1 MRETEGSRSSKI
13 LKEIQLIWGNIP
25 LFTWFIMVLYIPG
38 GCLVFLAS
46 TVWFLVKTMHDPQ
59 FCLTFVLIDWNQSH
73 WCFELDLGKV
83 FRWME
88 CFVYKDRQDAE
99 EILFQEQMLYCISTP
114 SKFDMDTKYDCL
126 EKDGQR

>member
-1 MRETEGSRSSKI
+1 
-13 LKEIQLIWGNIP
+13 
-25 LFTWFIMVLYIPG
+25 
-38 GCLVFLAS
+38 
-46 TVWFLVKTMHDPQ
+46 MHDPQ